1 MTPRISEE
9 TFEYYLLDTLLA
21 DLGYEILYGEA
32 IAPGEPGAEREDFC
46 QVVLPGR
53 LRVALGGLNPHLPA
67 DTLDEVYRRVI
78 NLPLASPS
86 PAQNNSLFHRWLREG
101 LPVEYRLP
109 DGRIKGD
116 LVRLIDDDDPLNNDL
131 VAVNQFTVIENKRN
145 RRPDVVLFVNGLP
158 LVLMELKNPKNPK
171 ADLRKAFNQVQTYRQ
186 DIPSIFT
193 YNAICVISD
202 NHDARAGTF
211 LSDWE
216 WYTRWRTVDGV
227 ERVPKTR
234 PQMPVLAKGLLE
246 PAHLL
251 DVIRHF
257 ILFKDA
263 DGADP
268 VKILAAYH
276 QYHAA
281 RQALDEAVK
290 ASSAQGDRRVGV
302 IWHTQGSGKSLSM
315 LFFAGLL
322 IGHPALANPTIVV
335 ITDRN
340 DLDDQLFG
348 TFSQGK
354 ELLRQRPRQAESR
367 HHLRQLLNVAAG
379 GVYFTTAQKFLPEKG
394 QKADAISQRRN
405 IIVMADEAHRSQY
418 GFIDGFARAMRDT
431 LPNASFIGFTG
442 TPIALTDRNTRQVFG
457 NYISVYDIQNAID
470 DEVTVPIYYEARL
483 AKIDIDEALRPML
496 DQDFDTA
503 TARADE
509 GMREQLRRKWAALEA
524 AIGTESRLGQV
535 AEDIV
540 THFEARQGVIEGKGM
555 IVTYSRRIA
564 IDLYQQIVKLRS
576 GWHSSDVSQGQIK
589 VVISGSADDPIE
601 WQPFLLSKAARKD
614 VEKRFKN
621 PKDNLHLV
629 IVCDMWLTGFDVPP
643 LHTMYLD
650 KPLQGHSLMQA
661 IARVNRVYKNK
672 QGGLV
677 VDYLG
682 VGEALREA
690 VATYTRSGGEGE
702 VVHDQSEA
710 LAVLLEKYEIV
721 RNLFHGFDWSGYLHG
736 NFAEMQSTVA
746 DGVEHILAL
755 EHGKKRLLSQVSA
768 LSKAFSLAI
777 PLEGAIAIRDDVA
790 FFQEVRAQIVKY
802 TRTEEDFGFERFD
815 QAIRQIVERAIV
827 PEGVIDIFEAAGIE
841 KPDISILSPEFLQ
854 GIQAMPQQNLA
865 VELLRKLL
873 EDEIKTQ
880 ARKSVV
886 LSKTFTE
893 MLEETIQR
901 YQNRTIDAAMV
912 IMEMMRI
919 ADEIKQADKRGDD
932 LDLTQ
937 DEFAFYTALAE
948 NESAVEVLGD
958 EQLAIIARKVLDIVV
973 HNTTIDWTEKKSVRA
988 NLRRMVKRV
997 LRHYGYPPDKQDR
1010 AVELVLQQAELSAH
1024 GLVEEE

>member
-1 MTPRISEE
+1 MIPRISEE
-9 TFEYYLLDTLLA
+9 AFEYYVLDELLA
-21 DLGYEILYGEA
+21 NLGYQVLHGEE
-32 IAPGEPGAEREDFC
+32 IAPGEPNAEREDFS
-46 QVVLPGR
+46 QVVLPQR
-53 LRVALGGLNPHLPA
+53 LRIALYKLNPHLPA
-67 DTLDEVYRRVI
+67 ETVEEVYKKLL
-78 NLPLASPS
+78 NLPHATPN
-86 PAQNNSLFHRWLREG
+86 PAHNNRLFHKWLREG
-101 LPVEYRLP
+101 VPVEYRLP

-116 LVRLIDDDDPLNNDL
+116 LAWLIDFTDPNRNDYA
-131 VAVNQFTVIENKRN
+131 AVNQFTVIENKRN

-158 LVLMELKNPKNPK
+158 LVLMELKDPKNPK
-171 ADLRKAFNQVQTYRQ
+171 AHLKRAFNQIQTYRE

-193 YNAICVISD
+193 YNAICIISD
-202 NHDARAGTF
+202 NHDARAATF
-211 LSDWE
+211 LSEWE
-216 WYTRWRTVDGV
+216 WYTRWRTVEGE

-234 PQMPVLAKGLLE
+234 PQMPVLAKGLLD
-246 PAHLL
+246 PKRLL
-251 DVIRHF
+251 DVVQHF
-257 ILFKDA
+257 IVFKDVE
-263 DGADP
+263 GSEP

-281 RQALDEAVK
+281 KKALEEAVK
-290 ASSAQGDRRVGV
+290 ASSARGDRRVGV

-322 IGHPALANPTIVV
+322 IGHPALENPTIVV

-348 TFSQGK
+348 TFSQGQ
-354 ELLRQRPRQAESR
+354 ELLRQTPQQAESR
-367 HHLRQLLNVAAG
+367 AHLRELLNVAAG
-379 GVYFTTAQKFLPEKG
+379 GVFFTTAQKFLPERGKT
-394 QKADAISQRRN
+394 ADPISDRRN
-405 IIVMADEAHRSQY
+405 IIVIADEAHRSQY

-483 AKIDIDEALRPML
+483 AKIDIDDALRPLL
-496 DQDFDTA
+496 DQDFEDATA
-503 TARADE
+503 TADE
-509 GMREQLRRKWAALEA
+509 YLRDQLRRKWAALEA
-524 AIGTESRLGQV
+524 AIGTESRLREV

-540 THFEARQGVIEGKGM
+540 THFEARQSVIRGKGM

-564 IDLYQQIVKLRS
+564 IDLYQQIVKLRP
-576 GWHSSDVSQGQIK
+576 GWHSLEVSQGAIK

-601 WQPFLLSKAARKD
+601 WQPYLLNKASRKD
-614 VEKRFKN
+614 VEKRFKD
-621 PKDNLHLV
+621 PKDELKLV

-650 KPLQGHSLMQA
+650 KPLHGHSLMQA
-661 IARVNRVYKNK
+661 IARVNRVYKDK

-702 VVHDQSEA
+702 VVHDQAEA

-721 RNLFHGFDWSGYLHG
+721 SNLFHGFDWSGYLHG
-736 NFAEMQSTVA
+736 DFAEMQSTVA

-755 EHGKKRLLSQVSA
+755 EDGKKRLLHQVSA
-768 LSKAFSLAI
+768 LSKAFSLAV
-777 PLEGAIAIRDDVA
+777 PQEKALEIRDDIA
-790 FFQEVRAQIVKY
+790 FFQEVRAQVVKFDVTAEQY
-802 TRTEEDFGFERFD
+802 SRESYD

-827 PEGVIDIFEAAGIE
+827 PDGVIDIFEAAGIE

-854 GIQAMPQQNLA
+854 GVQAMPHKNLA

-873 EDEIKTQ
+873 EDEIKTR

-886 LSKTFTE
+886 LSQSFTE
-893 MLEETIQR
+893 MLEETIQK
-901 YQNRTIDAAMV
+901 YQNRTIDAATV
-912 IMEMMRI
+912 IMEMMAI
-919 ADEIKQADKRGDD
+919 ADQIKAADQRGED
-932 LDLTQ
+932 LGLNS
-937 DEFAFYTALAE
+937 DEYAFYTALAE
-948 NESAVEVLGD
+948 NESAIEVLGD
-958 EQLAIIARKVLDIVV
+958 DQLAVIARKVLEVV
-973 HNTTIDWTEKKSVRA
+973 RNNTTIDWTEKKSVRA

-997 LRHYGYPPDKQDR
+997 LRHYGYPPDQQAR
-1010 AVELVLQQAELSAH
+1010 AVELVIQQAELSA
-1024 GLVEEE
+1024 GEMMEA